1 MATGNG
7 FEQAAEDDP
16 GRLLDRARRGD
27 GAAFGALVRIFD
39 PQLRGLAFSL
49 LGSRELMDD
58 VLQDAYVR
66 AFRGLARFEARAQV
80 STWLHRIVYNAC
92 MDELRRARR
101 RRWLPLAEPRSQLDR
116 DPSPEPGERVVQAS
130 VLRAAL
136 GELSPA
142 ERAAVWLIDAQGY
155 DYREAADVLGV
166 PEGTVASRLAR
177 ARGRLRAILAEERSS

>member
-7 FEQAAEDDP
+7 FEQAAENDP

-92 MDELRRARR
+92 LDELRRARR
-101 RRWLPLAEPRSQLDR
+101 RRWLPLAEARSELER
-116 DPSPEPGERVVQAS
+116 DPGPEPGERVVQAS
-130 VLRAAL
+130 VLRAYARLGAGVAL
-136 GELSPA
+136 EFTA
-142 ERAAVWLIDAQGY
+142 C
-155 DYREAADVLGV
+155 LG
-166 PEGTVASRLAR
+166 
-177 ARGRLRAILAEERSS
+177 